1 MEQRFI
7 GWREWLALPELGVPA
22 IKAKIDTGAR
32 TSALHTFVI
41 EPYLDRGRSMVR
53 FGVHP
58 LQRRRD
64 VELFCRAEVV
74 DRRAVTSSNGQRET
88 RYVIRTPME
97 LAGRRWPVELTLTN
111 RDTLNFRMLLGRT
124 ALQGVFI
131 DPAASYLAGRALA
144 KAYRPK
150 RRRSEKEVR

>member
-1 MEQRFI
+1 M
-7 GWREWLALPELGVPA
+7 PELGVPA

-32 TSALHTFVI
+32 TSALHTFMI
-41 EPYLDRGRSMVR
+41 EPFKAQGRRMVR

-64 VELFCRAEVV
+64 VELFCQAQVI

-88 RYVIRTPME
+88 RYLIRTVLE
-97 LAGRRWPVELTLTN
+97 LSGMRWPIELTLTN

-124 ALQGVFI
+124 ALQGLFI
-131 DPAASYLAGRALA
+131 NPAASYLAGRTLA
-144 KAYRPK
+144 KAYRP
-150 RRRSEKEVR
+150 RRRRTLKEVG